1 MTVMSPMLSKA
12 LMVSHS
18 SQCDPLEDN
27 NCKTHSST
35 FTLTLST
42 HSLPHED
49 FTLAGQVYQH
59 PPKDM
64 LQPISAFY
72 TFIYQSERTTPSMN
86 NLPPLFPSGLLSI
99 TLALQRNSLSLVL
112 GSSCKYTD
120 CDDKW
125 EVEWIPAKPD
135 FTVFNIN

>member
-1 MTVMSPMLSKA
+1 
-12 LMVSHS
+12 
-18 SQCDPLEDN
+18 
-27 NCKTHSST
+27 
-35 FTLTLST
+35 
-42 HSLPHED
+42 
-49 FTLAGQVYQH
+49 
-59 PPKDM
+59 
-64 LQPISAFY
+64 
-72 TFIYQSERTTPSMN
+72 MN